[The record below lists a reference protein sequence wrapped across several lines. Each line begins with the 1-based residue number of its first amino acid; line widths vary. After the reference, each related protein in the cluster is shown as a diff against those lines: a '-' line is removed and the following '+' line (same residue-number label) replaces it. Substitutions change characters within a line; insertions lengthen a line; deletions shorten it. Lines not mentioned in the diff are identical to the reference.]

1 MLLQAVEAEINSV
14 SKVGQVSKHQD
25 LVDKR
30 LIFGDKRTK
39 CPIYAPQ
46 NAGRCAKRNDFAMNP
61 SVHSYTV
68 AIVARRLGVA
78 AATLR
83 TWDRR
88 YGLGPSA
95 HQAGA
100 HRRYTLEDLAR
111 LESMRRMVNAGVPAC
126 DAARIAADA
135 DISQLPQIQYIE
147 DATNSVMAQS
157 AISNSVNLESGTA
170 IAKGLIRAASSLD
183 SIACHAIITR
193 AIQQRGVVKTWNE
206 VISPV
211 LVAVGEKWATT
222 NRGIEVE
229 HLLSDQITLAFMQI
243 ATSVS
248 ETTNSRPVL
257 LACAADEMH
266 SLPLYAVAAG
276 LAEKK
281 IASRNLGA
289 RVPHDSIVSTMER
302 IGPAAVLI
310 WSQTSRYG
318 EPVRL
323 AGLPHLRPSAKIF
336 AGGPGWQG
344 PMPEGVTRV
353 SSLNEAINFLAKSCV
368 F

>member
-1 MLLQAVEAEINSV
+1 MC
-14 SKVGQVSKHQD
+14 
-25 LVDKR
+25 
-30 LIFGDKRTK
+30 DKRTIHPK
-39 CPIYAPQ
+39 KTV
-46 NAGRCAKRNDFAMNP
+46 AGAQIGKKGNDLQMI
-61 SVHSYTV
+61 SGSHTYTV

-126 DAARIAADA
+126 DAAKIAAEA
-135 DISQLPQIQYIE
+135 EISQLPQIQFI
-147 DATNSVMAQS
+147 DDLTNSVMTQS
-157 AISNSVNLESGTA
+157 AISQSVNLESGTA

-183 SIACHAIITR
+183 AVACHAIISR
-193 AIQQRGVVKTWNE
+193 SIQQRGVVKTWND
-206 VISPV
+206 VIAPV
-211 LVAVGEKWATT
+211 LIAVGEKWATS

-229 HLLSDQITLAFMQI
+229 HVLSDQITLAFMQVSNSL
-243 ATSVS
+243 TSSV
-248 ETTNSRPVL
+248 NARPVL
-257 LACAADEMH
+257 LVCAPDELH

-281 IASRNLGA
+281 VSTRNLGA
-289 RVPHDSIVSTMER
+289 RVPHDALVSTMER
-302 IGPAAVLI
+302 IGPSAVLV
-310 WSQTSRYG
+310 WSQTSG
-318 EPVRL
+318 LSEPVRL
-323 AGLPHLRPSAKIF
+323 AGLPHLRPTAKIF
-336 AGGPGWQG
+336 AGGPGWKE
-344 PMPEGVTRV
+344 PLPAAVTQV
-353 SSLNEAINFLAKSCV
+353 TSLSEAVNLLAKASI

>member
-1 MLLQAVEAEINSV
+1 M
-14 SKVGQVSKHQD
+14 
-25 LVDKR
+25 DKR
-30 LIFGDKRTK
+30 SVFGDKRTK
-39 CPIYAPQ
+39 HP
-46 NAGRCAKRNDFAMNP
+46 DFRAHSAVWALKDEHLPMN
-61 SVHSYTV
+61 SSSHTYTV

-88 YGLGPSA
+88 YGLGPTA

-111 LESMRRMVNAGVPAC
+111 LESMRRMVNAGVPAS
-126 DAARIAADA
+126 DAAKIAAQV
-135 DISQLPQIQYIE
+135 DISQLPQIQYI
-147 DATNSVMAQS
+147 DDLSNSVMTQS
-157 AISNSVNLESGTA
+157 AISQTANLESGTA

-183 SIACHAIITR
+183 SIACHAIISR
-193 AIQQRGVVKTWNE
+193 AITQRGVVKTWDE

-243 ATSVS
+243 ANSV
-248 ETTNSRPVL
+248 TNAVNTRPVL
-257 LACAADEMH
+257 LVCSPDEMH
-266 SLPLYAVAAG
+266 SLSLHAVAAG
-276 LAEKK
+276 LAEKR
-281 IASRNLGA
+281 IATRNLGA
-289 RVPHDSIVSTMER
+289 RVPHEALVSTMER
-302 IGPAAVLI
+302 IGPAAVLV
-310 WSQTSRYG
+310 WSQTSTYA

-344 PMPEGVTRV
+344 PLPAGVTKV
-353 SSLNEAINFLAKSCV
+353 SSLAEAINLLAKACV